1 MRYISRLILII
12 YIFFVSIIASF
23 AFDTNSSISSNNSSK
38 DTISAVQYYNQ
49 DIINSK
55 DNELLEI
62 NISRNDN
69 IFLNNRKTSNL
80 YDGGINNSYI
90 FTSNQFRNLLYYI
103 YTNTFLDN
111 KTSSVISFLVFE
123 IQPNAP

>member
-1 MRYISRLILII
+1 MKYISRLILLI

-90 FTSNQFRNLLYYI
+90 FTLNQFQNLLYYI

-111 KTSSVISFLVFE
+111 KTSAVISFLVFE

>member
-1 MRYISRLILII
+1 MKYFSRILLF
-12 YIFFVSIIASF
+12 IFIFLSSIISAF
-23 AFDTNSSISSNNSSK
+23 AVDDSLISIKNKTN
-38 DTISAVQYYNQ
+38 DTISAVQYYNK

-69 IFLNNRKTSNL
+69 IYLNNRKTSNI

-90 FTSNQFRNLLYYI
+90 FISNQFQNLLYYI

-111 KTSSVISFLVFE
+111 KTSSVSSFLAFE